1 MLGVE
6 LRLHGHCFVSG
17 VMGSRGKGFLGRSCT
32 KLGIA
37 KGAIVLFFYTPGKRE
52 SLRWNKSTKEDIEK
66 WREGEREC
74 TE

>member
-1 MLGVE
+1 MELDKGRMLGVE

-37 KGAIVLFFYTPGKRE
+37 KGAIVLFFLNSGEKGE
-52 SLRWNKSTKEDIEK
+52 STME
-66 WREGEREC
+66 
-74 TE
+74 